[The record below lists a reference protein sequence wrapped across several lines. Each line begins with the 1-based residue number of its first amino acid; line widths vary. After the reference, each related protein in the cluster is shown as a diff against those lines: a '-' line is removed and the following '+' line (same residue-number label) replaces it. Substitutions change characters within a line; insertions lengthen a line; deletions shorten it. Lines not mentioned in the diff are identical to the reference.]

1 MPESKISLTV
11 ITPVFNGEKYIE
23 NCLKNVAEQAFE
35 GLEHLVMDGGSSDG
49 TVEIVQS
56 YQHDFSH
63 IRLISEKDRGQSD
76 AMNKGIRAAKGSII
90 GFLNVDDYY
99 EPQVLPTIPGLFSNL
114 PEPSFVC
121 GNLNIW
127 NVDGTYK
134 HFNRPNRISLVEI
147 ISNNFEWPYNPS
159 AYFYHKSLHDLAGMY
174 NEANHYCM
182 DYEFILETARHIS
195 LRHVDETWGNFCE
208 VPESKTLIR
217 FSEFHD
223 EAVEAGAQLRK
234 QFIEQLSPS
243 ERADWD
249 KLNAGNQI
257 LDSGKKKGWLGNSL
271 VKGISLLF
279 RPIFK

>member
-1 MPESKISLTV
+1 MPEGKISLTI

-35 GLEHLVMDGGSSDG
+35 GLEHLIMDGGSSDG
-49 TVEIVQS
+49 TVQIVQS
-56 YQHDFSH
+56 YQDRFSH

-99 EPQVLPTIPGLFSNL
+99 EPDVLRKTPGIFENL
-114 PEPSFVC
+114 SEPAFVC

-127 NVDGTYK
+127 NEDGTLK
-134 HFNRPNRISLVEI
+134 HFNRPDRISLPEL
-147 ISNNFEWPYNPS
+147 ISDKFEWPYNPS
-159 AYFYHKSLHDLAGMY
+159 AYFYHRSLHDLAGMY
-174 NEANHYCM
+174 DEDNHYCM
-182 DYEFILETARHIS
+182 DYEFILAAAKQIKLQHI
-195 LRHVDETWGNFCE
+195 DKTWGNFCE

-234 QFIEQLSPS
+234 RFIEQLSPS
-243 ERADWD
+243 EKADLD
-249 KLNAGNQI
+249 KLNAGNQM

-271 VKGISLLF
+271 VKGISLLI